1 MNHSKLFYLDNMV
14 DVLQDYSDKLVQ
26 MMKDEKDGS
35 FISDFYYSMTELDSC
50 ISSFIDVIS
59 DCERILGM
67 DKYCIGS
74 LKTYMEVISDNL
86 CPEKDRG
93 QGGEYDFY
101 LDRIFA
107 SLKYGESA
115 GMEIIKTVCRCAF
128 NDEVLTEQESISI
141 INICHSPEWHK
152 IFMEVNY
159 NEGWN

>member
-1 MNHSKLFYLDNMV
+1 MNHSRLFYLDNMV
-14 DVLQDYSDKLVQ
+14 GDLQEISDKLTTIAN
-26 MMKDEKDGS
+26 DENGT
-35 FISDFYYSMTELDSC
+35 IPVDFAITELDSA
-50 ISSFIDVIS
+50 IGGLIDAVS
-59 DCERILGM
+59 ESERILGM

-107 SLKYGESA
+107 SLKYGENA